1 VFAITLHDLR
11 HRARQFLI
19 AVVGAGLVFSMAL
32 LLTGL
37 ANSFRA
43 EVRTTVEAVGA
54 DTWVVSAGSSGPFTA
69 FGALPASAVDAV
81 AAIDGVEA
89 ADPLVIV
96 PETTRIDGEVRSLR
110 LFGHRAGGGLGTP
123 QPVEGRGVER
133 DGEVVV
139 DRRLR
144 LAIGDTLELV
154 GTRLVIVG
162 LVDHHTLLGGVPNVY
177 GTIGDAQR
185 IAFQGQP
192 LVTAVVVRGAPNASA
207 VPPGMTVLSTD
218 DVRRDT
224 VHAMRDAIASIDNS
238 RSLMWIVA
246 AVIVA
251 ALMYVSALERLR
263 DFAVLKSLGSPS
275 WLLFA
280 GVAVQSVTV
289 TLLAAVFAVGASR
302 VMRPMFALPTSVP
315 RSAYLVLPVV
325 AVVVGLVSSVVALRR
340 AVSVDPAAAFAGA
353 A

>member
-1 VFAITLHDLR
+1 VLAITLEDLR

-37 ANSFRA
+37 ANSFRS

-54 DTWVVSAGSSGPFTA
+54 DSWVVSAGSSGPFTA

-81 AAIDGVEA
+81 AGAPGVTQ
-89 ADPLVIV
+89 ADPVVIV
-96 PETTRIDGEVRSLR
+96 PETTRIRGEVRSLR
-110 LFGHRAGGGLGTP
+110 LFGHRLGGGLGAP
-123 QPVEGRGVER
+123 VPVEGRGVKA

-139 DRRLR
+139 DRRLG
-144 LAIGDTLELV
+144 LSVGDRLELV
-154 GTRLVIVG
+154 GTSLKVVG

-177 GTIGDAQR
+177 ASVADAQR

-192 LVTAVVVRGAPNASA
+192 LLTAVVARGRPVAGA
-207 VPPGMTVLSTD
+207 VPPGMTVLSSEA
-218 DVRRDT
+218 VREDT

-275 WLLFA
+275 WLLFG
-280 GVAVQSVTV
+280 GVALQSVAV

-315 RSAYLVLPVV
+315 ASAYLVLPVV
-325 AVVVGLVSSVVALRR
+325 AVIVGLLSSVVALRR
-340 AVSVDPAAAFAGA
+340 AVSVDPASAFAGA